1 MPAPASPPDW
11 HNLEHPAI
19 AAHFE
24 LPPLD
29 EHLQCGLT
37 DEHALEHLQKFG
49 PNSLPER
56 PPRPPWMIFLAQF
69 LDVMIVV
76 LLAAA
81 VLAGIVGE
89 IQDAV
94 VILIVVL
101 LNGVLGFLQEYRA
114 ERALAALRQM
124 AAPTARVLRDGNQRD
139 IASADLVP
147 GDIVLLEAGNLIPA
161 DMRLLHTAQLATQE
175 APLTGES
182 TPIEKQHSTL
192 PPLQAPVAER
202 TNMAF
207 QGTLVTRGRGAGL
220 VIATGT
226 ATQLGGIARLLQ
238 SEEGV
243 RTPLQKRL
251 AQLGVQLS
259 WVVLAICVLVFIA
272 GLLRHESPLLMFMT
286 AISLAVAAIPE
297 ALPAVV
303 AVALALGSVRL
314 VKHNALVRKLAA
326 VETLGSVTV
335 ICSDKTGTLTENRM
349 HVESIWLPDEANRTA
364 LLHAA
369 ALNNDAR
376 DGAAPTGDPTEL
388 ALLQMAREGGVDI
401 DALRLLQPRIN
412 EIPFDSERARMSTLH
427 RNESGLIS
435 YCKGAPE
442 SILPLC
448 IRTVSNQAV
457 DATHILSN
465 AENMAQQGLR
475 VLAFAH
481 KRLTTPPN
489 VIHTLESDLEFIG
502 LTGMLD
508 PPRAEA
514 LHAVRECKTAG
525 ITPVMITGDH
535 PQTAL
540 AIARRLEIIS
550 GDDERALT
558 GQQLAALD
566 DDALHVQAAHVRVY
580 ARVDPAQKIRIVK
593 ALQARG
599 EFVAMTGD
607 GVNDAPA
614 LKRADIGIAMGKS
627 GTDIARDAANIV
639 LLDDNFATIVGAVRE
654 GRRIYDNIRR
664 FVQYALTTN
673 SAELWLLFL
682 APFLGMPL
690 PLLPIH
696 ILWVNLLTDG
706 LPGLSLTMEP
716 ADTDVMQRPPRPPQ
730 QGLFADGLWQQ
741 ILWIGILMA
750 GCILALQAA
759 ALSLQIV
766 HWQSMVFT
774 TLTLAQLANLL
785 SIHAGLAP
793 ALGPALWCNR
803 FLLASVVITTLLQL
817 LTLYLPLANRWLRTQ
832 PLTLTE
838 LLCCFGVASIP
849 FWVTE
854 LLKWKMRRAVLVSR

>member
-1 MPAPASPPDW
+1 MPAPTPPPDW
-11 HNLEHPAI
+11 HHLEPPAL
-19 AAHFE
+19 AE
-24 LPPLD
+24 QLDLPPLD
-29 EHLQCGLT
+29 EHLQRGLSA
-37 DEHALEHLQKFG
+37 EHAQQHRRQFG
-49 PNSLPER
+49 ANRLPEQ
-56 PPRPPWMIFLAQF
+56 PPRPVWAIFLAQF
-69 LDVMIVV
+69 VDVMILV

-89 IQDAV
+89 AQDAL
-94 VILIVVL
+94 VIVIVVL
-101 LNGVLGFLQEYRA
+101 LNGVLGFIQEYRA
-114 ERALAALRQM
+114 ERALTALRQM
-124 AAPTARVLRDGNQRD
+124 AAPMARVLRDGSTRD
-139 IASADLVP
+139 IASADVVP

-161 DMRLLHTAQLATQE
+161 DVRLLHTAQLATQE

-182 TPIEKQHSTL
+182 TPIEKQHTTL
-192 PPLQAPVAER
+192 PPSRAPVAEQS
-202 TNMAF
+202 NMAF
-207 QGTLVTRGRGAGL
+207 QGTLVTRGRGAGV

-226 ATQLGGIARLLQ
+226 ATQLGRIARLLQ
-238 SEEGV
+238 TEEGV

-251 AQLGVQLS
+251 SQLGVQLS
-259 WVVLAICVLVFIA
+259 WIVLAICVVVFVA
-272 GLLRHESPLLMFMT
+272 GLLRHEPPLLMFMT

-314 VKHNALVRKLAA
+314 VRHNALVRKLAA
-326 VETLGSVTV
+326 VETLGSVTM

-349 HVESIWLPDEANRTA
+349 HVETSWLPQEPARQQ
-364 LLHAA
+364 LLLAA

-376 DGAAPTGDPTEL
+376 DGTTPTGDPTEL
-388 ALLQMAREGGVDI
+388 ALLQMAREGGIDV
-401 DALRLLQPRIN
+401 DALRLAQPRID
-412 EIPFDSERARMSTLH
+412 EMPFDAERARMSTLH
-427 RNESGLIS
+427 RDDTGLIC

-442 SILPLC
+442 SLLPLC
-448 IRTVSNQAV
+448 TRTVGNHAIDIEQA
-457 DATHILSN
+457 LSH
-465 AENMAQQGLR
+465 ADTMAAQGLR
-475 VLAFAH
+475 VLAFAQ
-481 KRLTTPPN
+481 KRLTTLPGD
-489 VIHTLESDLEFIG
+489 IHTLEADLEFIG
-502 LTGMLD
+502 LAGMLD

-540 AIARRLEIIS
+540 AIARRLEII
-550 GDDERALT
+550 GERDERALT
-558 GQQLAALD
+558 GQQLTALD
-566 DDALHVQAAHVRVY
+566 DDTLQVQAAQVRVY

-614 LKRADIGIAMGKS
+614 LKRADIGIAMGRS
-627 GTDIARDAANIV
+627 GTDIARDAANLV

-716 ADTDVMQRPPRPPQ
+716 ADPDVMQRPPRPPQ

-741 ILWIGILMA
+741 ILWSGILMA

-759 ALSLQIV
+759 ALALQIA

-793 ALGPALWCNR
+793 ALGRALWRNR
-803 FLLASVVITTLLQL
+803 WLLAAVALTTLLQL
-817 LTLYLPLANRWLRTQ
+817 LTLYLPFANRWLKTQ
-832 PLTLTE
+832 PLPLTE
-838 LLCCFGVASIP
+838 LICCFGVASIP
-849 FWVTE
+849 FWAME
-854 LLKWKMRRAVLVSR
+854 LYKWRQRCRMRK